1 MKDLSLEEYRSLAD
15 FRYQIRLFLGFS
27 EEQVRTAGMEPQQ
40 HQLLLAI
47 KGLPDGAMATIGELA
62 ERLQLKHHSTVELVN
77 RLEKLGYVAR
87 EGSEQDRRQVIV
99 NLTHSGAAILR
110 KLSIAHHQE
119 LEIAGPRLAKALR
132 SIARHHGARQ
142 HCAKKGSA
150 A

>member
-1 MKDLSLEEYRSLAD
+1 MKDLSLEEYRALAE
-15 FRYQIRLFLGFS
+15 FRYQIRRFLGFS
-27 EEQVRTAGMEPQQ
+27 EEQVRVTGMEPQQ

-47 KGLPDGAMATIGELA
+47 KGLPDGVTATIGELA

-87 EGSEQDRRQVIV
+87 QASIQDRRQVMV
-99 NLTHSGAAILR
+99 HLTPSGAAILR
-110 KLSIAHHQE
+110 RLSLSHHQE

-132 SIARHHGARQ
+132 AIARQ
-142 HCAKKGSA
+142 HATKRSA